1 MKKYINILFAATV
14 AAFSVLSCSTKEQ
27 DPYTPGEPEENGC
40 FGVYFPAQDASGSHI
55 YSPVEDPV
63 IEIKVARKVT
73 NGNITVPVVTEF
85 SEDGIFTV
93 DPVTFADGQ
102 AETTF
107 NVSFPNAKEGT
118 NYSAS
123 IYVVD
128 NQYAAKYSDQPMGID
143 FSIMRVEMKDFLKE
157 DGSGKAMITFTDDV
171 FWGEVHDDCY
181 LEYYEVD
188 GVRYCTTTG
197 GKLVGEGSEGV
208 GPWGTDVQL
217 SFLWHT
223 NKKVTINDVEYDFI
237 EVPAN
242 FHGWQSSDGIDV
254 YYSDYFHMRKGMGLA
269 TSDIDNSYEY
279 YQKVAQDGGY
289 TPCYYDGHGGFIF
302 NLAYWI
308 FGTTRWYGFQEK
320 APVGIAEGY
329 VRVDYSLELEADY
342 ADEGVLPVYV
352 TAGVDVDKIK
362 YAIYE
367 GELNS
372 AQLSNKIE
380 GIIAGTEETE
390 TFSDFAV
397 DEEEAEKY
405 ATLEIEL
412 EKTGNYTIVAV
423 AYDAKGNAQTDA
435 STTFRYVS
443 AEDSEE
449 YLVDMNLFV
458 EDTPS
463 RYRGLH
469 KYDSFAYC
477 MYGSGLT
484 EVHVGIFDLSKLK
497 DPNAAFDAVKS
508 DSKYAVSD
516 EVLAEINAQGG
527 LYDVLTG
534 LNAKTTY
541 LVIMWATNGNLDG
554 FAYDRYTTDK
564 LPYVWNMLGIGL
576 YTEDVAGGIYGIG
589 PLDVECHVYEE
600 KTTPGLYMIDGYQK
614 NYIALLLDPEED
626 GPVEDYEGILWRNTE
641 LVIDATNPAS
651 VTIELQ
657 DYGICLNTGDGFID
671 GLTSLYKGEPFS
683 VGTLE
688 NGVISFPTKKGLL
701 ALLDGEGYY
710 YANQDG
716 AFKLVLPSAS
726 DSSNASAPKP
736 TGFNVN
742 AANKSLF
749 TPKEHIRYE
758 RDPQPLSAK
767 VTVSYTRKEK
777 ASVIS
782 RTVEVVK

>member
-157 DGSGKAMITFTDDV
+157 DGSGKAKVTFTDMN
-171 FWGEVHDDCY
+171 FTEEVHEVY
-181 LEYYEVD
+181 IQYYEVD
-188 GVRYCTTTG
+188 GVRYCETLG
-197 GKLVGEGSEGV
+197 GNTIYSGNELDGE

-217 SFLWHT
+217 KFKWHT
-223 NKKVTINDVEYDFI
+223 NKQVTVDDVDYDWI
-237 EVPAN
+237 EVEPSPIG
-242 FHGWQSSDGIDV
+242 FTSSGNPI
-254 YYSDYFHMRKGMGLA
+254 YMGDYFHMRADMGLSNGDY
-269 TSDIDNSYEY
+269 TDSYDRYTNGSD
-279 YQKVAQDGGY
+279 GY
-289 TPCYYDGHGGFIF
+289 KPSYYDGHGGFIF
-302 NLAYWI
+302 NAAYWI
-308 FGTTRWYGFQEK
+308 HTTTSWYGYQDNT
-320 APVGIAEGY
+320 PVAIAEGY
-329 VRVDYSLELEADY
+329 LRVDYSLELEPDY

-380 GIIAGTEETE
+380 GIIGGTEETE
-390 TFSDFAV
+390 TFSDFAL
-397 DEEEAEKY
+397 DEEEGVKY

-435 STTFRYVS
+435 SATFRYIS

-449 YLVDMNLFV
+449 YLVDMHLFV
-458 EDTPS
+458 ESTPE

-477 MYGSGLT
+477 MYGSDLT
-484 EVHVGIFDLSKLK
+484 EVHVGIFDFSKLK

-554 FAYDRYTTDK
+554 FAYDMYTTDK

-626 GPVEDYEGILWRNTE
+626 GPVEDYEGILWRNSE
-641 LVIDATNPAS
+641 LVIDATNPAN

-657 DYGICLNTGDGFID
+657 DYGICLNTSDGFID
-671 GLTSLYKGEPFS
+671 GLTSMYNGKPFS
-683 VGTLE
+683 TGTLE
-688 NGVISFPTKKGLL
+688 NGVISFPTPKGML
-701 ALLDGEGYY
+701 ALLDGDGYY

-726 DSSNASAPKP
+726 GSSNASAPKP

-742 AANKSLF
+742 AANKALF
-749 TPKEHIRYE
+749 APKQHIRYE
-758 RDPQPLSAK
+758 RDPQPRPAK

-777 ASVIS
+777 VSLLS
-782 RTVEVVK
+782 RPVEVVK